1 MENVPEKVQP
11 YARKITQYVAALVGN
26 YSDRKSKKNSSFSN
40 FKLFSAMGGALS
52 AGAVFGW
59 SSPAQYRLTTQKEYG
74 FEITEEQWS
83 WVGSTITLGGN

>member
-1 MENVPEKVQP
+1 
-11 YARKITQYVAALVGN
+11 
-26 YSDRKSKKNSSFSN
+26 
-40 FKLFSAMGGALS
+40 MGGALS

-83 WVGSTITLGGN
+83 WVGSTITLGGTVCPL